1 MATLKDILDEQERQK
16 QLLAMMAMGGDE
28 RALGNYP
35 PPPAQQ
41 PSQGNYSDM
50 FNPSIPL
57 PPARQYTGNTLADI
71 ARNPNPNW
79 SQETKDAL
87 ARRADLSG
95 TLRVSHNG
103 NDVSNLFDSG
113 GGGQIR
119 NERTGAVTNLGQ
131 SQPAGPAMDYSMP
144 IEIGGYGKG
153 YRLKGDATRAVLAN
167 GQIVSMGRDTGAE
180 RARMKEDLAMDKV
193 RAEIAQLNAKPLNE
207 STYDKKM
214 SEFKAQYDAENKFY
228 GGSGAQREANAINQ
242 KMLERRFGNAPAGSR
257 WDEKGNAIQIPV
269 FDAAGNPVNSKDSK
283 ATEDEKKTAYHAS
296 KMLDSINRIGQLSKE
311 STDAMTP
318 GIGEAMAASTAGAY
332 SGTANVARS
341 GNRQA
346 VFGLQA
352 DLVDSLLYLATGA
365 AYNKEQLE
373 QKRESLLP
381 AFTDKPE
388 AIEEKKRSLQQYMTA
403 AKIRAGN
410 AWKPEMESALKSI
423 YADSAAAKETK
434 APPANGTVK
443 GGYVFIGGDPAKESS
458 WKKVQ

>member
-1 MATLKDILDEQERQK
+1 MGYYIDQLAEQDRQRK
-16 QLLAMMAMGGDE
+16 LAELLQMQEQGG
-28 RALGNYP
+28 G
-35 PPPAQQ
+35 
-41 PSQGNYSDM
+41 YSDM
-50 FNPSIPL
+50 FNPNIPL
-57 PPARQYTGNTLADI
+57 PSKREYTGNTLADL
-71 ARNPNPNW
+71 ARNPDPNW

-113 GGGQIR
+113 GGGQAQVQQPGFR
-119 NERTGAVTNLGQ
+119 NTLQIGDNAPVDLGR
-131 SQPAGPAMDYSMP
+131 SQRSHDVWADGPQ
-144 IEIGGYGKG
+144 EIGRYQ
-153 YRLKGDATRAVLAN
+153 LAN
-167 GQIVSMGRDTGAE
+167 GTTEIIRKIPVMRDGRQSVGMERLIETPDYLNPAKTKQLQYQKLQREAMGEG
-180 RARMKEDLAMDKV
+180 K
-193 RAEIAQLNAKPLNE
+193 E

-214 SEFKAQYDAENKFY
+214 SELKAQYDAENKFY
-228 GGSGAQREANAINQ
+228 GVSGAQREANALNQ